1 MKSNGLTR
9 TTAHLLLLKL
19 MEPHRKKL
27 NDLIEQA
34 AKRRNVSSE
43 WDTTLPKKKSQ
54 NEFEVAQVKGNLDEQ
69 YKLFDR

>member
-1 MKSNGLTR
+1 
-9 TTAHLLLLKL
+9 

>member
-1 MKSNGLTR
+1 
-9 TTAHLLLLKL
+9 

-27 NDLIEQA
+27 NELIEQA
-34 AKRRNVSSE
+34 AKRRNVSSK
-43 WDTTLPKKKSQ
+43 WDTTPPKKKSQ